1 MNILHLL
8 SWFPRPDDPTLG
20 NFCVRMIDALP
31 EQCHSVILSVC
42 DGKDM
47 TQSFEVKEIPGAHH
61 THVQIY
67 IRPPKINAF
76 RKLKMLQMYQYGL
89 KYIKQR
95 FFKPDLIHLHVTY
108 PLGQVVLLWKK
119 LFGYKYI
126 LTEHW
131 TIYQPQNKDVLVGKL
146 KRKIVKIANNA
157 ELIMPVSLDLQRC
170 MEGHGVHNRFQVIY
184 NLVNTDMFKL
194 GQPCIDSSLPTN
206 PRGNDMHGG
215 NEQPCIDWL
224 RRMQSISSLH
234 TDLCRNDMQGLI
246 QNDMHI
252 WKKHILHIST
262 LRDEAKNFSGILRT
276 IERLRAQRDDF
287 ELHVIHD
294 YDAPEFKA
302 FVKDHRLEDCVIF
315 HGKKTSAE
323 VAEAYQ
329 KADFFVLFS
338 NYENLPCVI
347 VEAFASGVPVLST
360 SVGGIAEI
368 LSPERG
374 ILIPQGDED
383 ALLQGMNQLLDHCS
397 EYDRQAI
404 RDYAIK
410 TFAAQN
416 LGQQIFEAYKEVV
429 IP

>member
-8 SWFPRPDDPTLG
+8 SWFPTPDDPTLG

-31 EQCHSVILSVC
+31 EECHSVILSVC

-47 TQSFEVKEIPGAHH
+47 KKSFEVKEIQGAHH

-67 IRPPKINAF
+67 IRPPKVNAI
-76 RKLKMLQMYQYGL
+76 RKLKMLRMYQYGL
-89 KYIKQR
+89 KYIKKH
-95 FFKPDLIHLHVTY
+95 FFEPDLVHLHVAY
-108 PLGQVVLLWKK
+108 PLGQVALLWKK
-119 LFGYKYI
+119 LFGYKYVM
-126 LTEHW
+126 TEHW
-131 TIYQPQNKDVLVGKL
+131 TIYQPQNRDVLVGRL
-146 KRKIVKIANNA
+146 KKKIVKIANNA
-157 ELIMPVSLDLQRC
+157 EVIMPVSLDLQRC

-184 NLVNTDMFKL
+184 NLVNTDIFRL
-194 GQPCIDSSLPTN
+194 GEAKTEN
-206 PRGNDMHGG
+206 
-215 NEQPCIDWL
+215 
-224 RRMQSISSLH
+224 
-234 TDLCRNDMQGLI
+234 
-246 QNDMHI
+246 
-252 WKKHILHIST
+252 KKHLLHIST
-262 LRDEAKNFSGILRT
+262 LRDEAKNFSGILRVV
-276 IERLRAQRDDF
+276 EKLKQQRDDF

-294 YDAPEFKA
+294 YEAPEFKA
-302 FVKDHRLEDCVIF
+302 FVVEHNLTDCVIF

-338 NYENLPCVI
+338 NFENLPCVI

-368 LSPERG
+368 VSPERG
-374 ILIPQGDED
+374 ILIPQGDEE
-383 ALLQGMNQLLDHCS
+383 ALLQGMNQMLDHCR
-397 EYDRQAI
+397 EYDREAI

-416 LGQQIFEAYKEVV
+416 IGRQIFEVYKEVV

>member
-8 SWFPRPDDPTLG
+8 SWFPTPDDPTLG

-31 EQCHSVILSVC
+31 EECHSVILSVC
-42 DGKDM
+42 DGKNM
-47 TQSFEVKEIPGAHH
+47 AKSFEVKEIPRAHH

-67 IRPPKINAF
+67 IRPPKINAI
-76 RKLKMLQMYQYGL
+76 RKLKMLRMYQYGL
-89 KYIKQR
+89 KYIKKR

-108 PLGQVVLLWKK
+108 PLGQVALLWKK
-119 LFGYKYI
+119 LFGYKYV

-157 ELIMPVSLDLQRC
+157 ELIMPVSLNLQRC

-184 NLVNTDMFKL
+184 NLVNTDLFKL
-194 GQPCIDSSLPTN
+194 REPPCIDSNLPTS
-206 PRGNDMHGG
+206 
-215 NEQPCIDWL
+215 L
-224 RRMQSISSLH
+224 R
-234 TDLCRNDMQGLI
+234 RNDMQGLI
-246 QNDMHI
+246 KNDVHI

-262 LRDEAKNFSGILRT
+262 LRDEAKNFSGILRV
-276 IERLRAQRDDF
+276 IERLRQQRDDF

-294 YDAPEFKA
+294 YDAPEFKS
-302 FVKDHRLEDCVIF
+302 FVKEHHLEDCVIF
-315 HGKKTSAE
+315 HGKKTSVE

-329 KADFFVLFS
+329 QADFFVLFS
-338 NYENLPCVI
+338 NFENLPCVI

-374 ILIPQGDED
+374 ILIPQGDEE
-383 ALLQGMNQLLDHCS
+383 ALLQSMNQLLDHSS

-416 LGQQIFEAYKEVV
+416 IGQQIFEAYKEVV

>member
-8 SWFPRPDDPTLG
+8 SWFPTPDDPTLG

-31 EQCHSVILSVC
+31 EDCHSVILSVC
-42 DGKDM
+42 DGKNM
-47 TQSFEVKEIPGAHH
+47 TKSFEVKEIPGTRH

-67 IRPPKINAF
+67 IRPPKINAI
-76 RKLKMLQMYQYGL
+76 RKLKMLRMYQYGL

-95 FFKPDLIHLHVTY
+95 FFDPDLIHLHVTY
-108 PLGQVVLLWKK
+108 PLGQVALLWKK
-119 LFGYKYI
+119 LFGYKYV

-170 MEGHGVHNRFQVIY
+170 MEGHGVNNRFKVIY
-184 NLVNTDMFKL
+184 NLVNTDMFKPK
-194 GQPCIDSSLPTN
+194 PCIDSRP
-206 PRGNDMHGG
+206 
-215 NEQPCIDWL
+215 
-224 RRMQSISSLH
+224 H
-234 TDLCRNDMQGLI
+234 TSPCRNDMQV
-246 QNDMHI
+246 

-276 IERLRAQRDDF
+276 IERLHQQRDDF

-302 FVKDHRLEDCVIF
+302 FVKDHHLEDCVIF

-329 KADFFVLFS
+329 DADFFVLFS
-338 NYENLPCVI
+338 NFENLPCVI

-360 SVGGIAEI
+360 AVGGIAEI
-368 LSPERG
+368 LSPKRG

-383 ALLQGMNQLLDHCS
+383 ALLNGMNQLLDHSS

-404 RDYAIK
+404 RNYAIK

-416 LGQQIFEAYKEVV
+416 IGQQIFEAYKKVV
-429 IP
+429 IS

>member
-8 SWFPRPDDPTLG
+8 SWFPTPDDPTLG

-31 EQCHSVILSVC
+31 ENCHSVILSVC

-47 TQSFEVKEIPGAHH
+47 TKSFEVKEIPGAHH

-67 IRPPKINAF
+67 IRPPKVNAV
-76 RKLKMLQMYQYGL
+76 RKLKMLRMYQYGL
-89 KYIKQR
+89 KYIKKH
-95 FFKPDLIHLHVTY
+95 FFEPDLIHLHVTY
-108 PLGQVVLLWKK
+108 PLGQVALLWKR
-119 LFGYKYI
+119 LFGYKYV

-146 KRKIVKIANNA
+146 KRKIIKIANNA
-157 ELIMPVSLDLQRC
+157 ELIMPVSLDLQQC
-170 MEGHGVHNRFQVIY
+170 MEGHGVRNHFKVIY
-184 NLVNTDMFKL
+184 NLVNTDIFKL
-194 GQPCIDSSLPTN
+194 RQPPCIDSNRTTSA
-206 PRGNDMHGG
+206 
-215 NEQPCIDWL
+215 
-224 RRMQSISSLH
+224 
-234 TDLCRNDMQGLI
+234 RNDMQGS
-246 QNDMHI
+246 
-252 WKKHILHIST
+252 KKRILHIST
-262 LRDEAKNFSGILRT
+262 LRDEAKNFSGILRV
-276 IERLRAQRDDF
+276 IERLRQQRDDF

-302 FVKDHRLEDCVIF
+302 FVKEHHLEDCVIF

-323 VAEAYQ
+323 VAQAYQ
-329 KADFFVLFS
+329 DADFFVLFS
-338 NYENLPCVI
+338 NFENLPCVI

-368 LSPERG
+368 VSSERG

-383 ALLQGMNQLLDHCS
+383 ALLQGMNQLLDHSS
-397 EYDRQAI
+397 EYDREAI

-416 LGQQIFEAYKEVV
+416 IGQQIFEQYKKVV
-429 IP
+429 NP

>member
-8 SWFPRPDDPTLG
+8 SWFPTPDDPTLG

-31 EQCHSVILSVC
+31 EECHSVILSVC

-47 TQSFEVKEIPGAHH
+47 TKSFEVKEIEGAHH

-67 IRPPKINAF
+67 IRPPKVNAI
-76 RKLKMLQMYQYGL
+76 RKLKMLRMYQYGL
-89 KYIKQR
+89 NYIKKH
-95 FFKPDLIHLHVTY
+95 FFEPDLIHLHVTY
-108 PLGQVVLLWKK
+108 PLGQVALLWKK
-119 LFGYKYI
+119 LFGYKYV

-131 TIYQPQNKDVLVGKL
+131 TIYQPQNKDVLVGSL
-146 KRKIVKIANNA
+146 KKKIVKIANNA

-170 MEGHGVHNRFQVIY
+170 MEGHGVRNRFQVIY

-194 GQPCIDSSLPTN
+194 KPCIDSNQPTCLG
-206 PRGNDMHGG
+206 RNDMHG
-215 NEQPCIDWL
+215 Q
-224 RRMQSISSLH
+224 
-234 TDLCRNDMQGLI
+234 
-246 QNDMHI
+246 
-252 WKKHILHIST
+252 KKRILHIST
-262 LRDEAKNFSGILRT
+262 LRDEAKNFSGILRA
-276 IERLRAQRDDF
+276 IKRLRQQRDDF
-287 ELHVIHD
+287 ELDAIHD

-302 FVKDHRLEDCVIF
+302 FVKDHHLEDCVVF

-323 VAEAYQ
+323 VAQAYQ

-338 NYENLPCVI
+338 NFENLPCVI

-360 SVGGIAEI
+360 AVGGIAEI

-383 ALLQGMNQLLDHCS
+383 ALLQGMNQLLDHS
-397 EYDRQAI
+397 QEYDRQAI

-416 LGQQIFEAYKEVV
+416 IGQQIFEAYKEVV

>member
-8 SWFPRPDDPTLG
+8 SWFPTPEDPTLG

-31 EQCHSVILSVC
+31 EDCHSVILSVC

-47 TQSFEVKEIPGAHH
+47 TKSFEVKEIPGAHH

-67 IRPPKINAF
+67 IRPPKNNAI
-76 RKLKMLQMYQYGL
+76 RKLKMLRMYQYGL
-89 KYIKQR
+89 RYIKKH
-95 FFKPDLIHLHVTY
+95 FFNPDLIHLHVTY
-108 PLGQVVLLWKK
+108 PLGQVALLWEK
-119 LFGYKYI
+119 LFGYKYV

-170 MEGHGVHNRFQVIY
+170 MEGHGVNNRFKVIF
-184 NLVNTDMFKL
+184 NLVNTDIFKF
-194 GQPCIDSSLPTN
+194 GAPHTSS
-206 PRGNDMHGG
+206 
-215 NEQPCIDWL
+215 
-224 RRMQSISSLH
+224 
-234 TDLCRNDMQGLI
+234 
-246 QNDMHI
+246 
-252 WKKHILHIST
+252 KKRILHIST
-262 LRDEAKNFSGILRT
+262 LRDEAKNFSGILRVV
-276 IERLRAQRDDF
+276 ERLRQQRDDF

-302 FVKDHRLEDCVIF
+302 FVKEHHLEDCVIF

-329 KADFFVLFS
+329 QADFFVLFS
-338 NYENLPCVI
+338 NFENLPCVI

-383 ALLQGMNQLLDHCS
+383 ALLQGMIQMLDHSS
-397 EYDRQAI
+397 EYDHQAI

-416 LGQQIFEAYKEVV
+416 IGQQIIEAYKKVV
-429 IP
+429 IS

>member
-8 SWFPRPDDPTLG
+8 SWFPTPDDPTLG

-31 EQCHSVILSVC
+31 EECHSVILSVC
-42 DGKDM
+42 DGKGM
-47 TQSFEVKEIPGAHH
+47 TKSFEVKEIKGAHH

-67 IRPPKINAF
+67 IRPPKINAI
-76 RKLKMLQMYQYGL
+76 RKLKMLRMYQYGL
-89 KYIKQR
+89 GYIKKH

-108 PLGQVVLLWKK
+108 PLGQVALLWKK
-119 LFGYKYI
+119 LFGYKYV

-131 TIYQPQNKDVLVGKL
+131 TIYQPQNKDVLVGGL
-146 KRKIVKIANNA
+146 KKKIVKIANNA

-170 MEGHGVHNRFQVIY
+170 MEGHGVKNRFKVIY

-194 GQPCIDSSLPTN
+194 CGPCIDSSQCTSLC
-206 PRGNDMHGG
+206 GNDMHGSKK
-215 NEQPCIDWL
+215 
-224 RRMQSISSLH
+224 RM
-234 TDLCRNDMQGLI
+234 
-246 QNDMHI
+246 
-252 WKKHILHIST
+252 LHIST
-262 LRDEAKNFSGILRT
+262 LRDEAKNFSGILRV
-276 IERLRAQRDDF
+276 IERLRQQRDDF

-294 YDAPEFKA
+294 YEAPEFKA
-302 FVKDHRLEDCVIF
+302 FVKEHHLEDCVIF

-323 VAEAYQ
+323 VAKAYQ
-329 KADFFVLFS
+329 EADFFVLFS
-338 NYENLPCVI
+338 NFENLPCVI

-360 SVGGIAEI
+360 AVGGIAEI

-374 ILIPQGDED
+374 ILIPQCDED
-383 ALLQGMNQLLDHCS
+383 ALLQGMNTLLDHCQ

-416 LGQQIFEAYKEVV
+416 IGQQIFEAYKEVV

>member
-1 MNILHLL
+1 MNVLHLL
-8 SWFPRPDDPTLG
+8 SWFPTPDDPTLG

-31 EQCHSVILSVC
+31 EDCHSVILSVC
-42 DGKDM
+42 DGKNM
-47 TQSFEVKEIPGAHH
+47 TKSFEVKEIPGAHH

-67 IRPPKINAF
+67 IRPPKINAI
-76 RKLKMLQMYQYGL
+76 RKLKMLRMYQYGL
-89 KYIKQR
+89 KYIKKQ
-95 FFKPDLIHLHVTY
+95 FFNPDLIHLHVTY
-108 PLGQVVLLWKK
+108 PLGQVALLWKK
-119 LFGYKYI
+119 LFGYKYV

-184 NLVNTDMFKL
+184 NLVNTDIFRL
-194 GQPCIDSSLPTN
+194 GSTQTEN
-206 PRGNDMHGG
+206 
-215 NEQPCIDWL
+215 
-224 RRMQSISSLH
+224 
-234 TDLCRNDMQGLI
+234 
-246 QNDMHI
+246 
-252 WKKHILHIST
+252 KKHMLHIST
-262 LRDEAKNFSGILRT
+262 LRDEAKNFSGILRVV
-276 IERLRAQRDDF
+276 ERLRQQCNDF

-294 YDAPEFKA
+294 YDAPEFKV
-302 FVKDHRLEDCVIF
+302 FVKEHHLDDCVIF

-329 KADFFVLFS
+329 QADFFVLFS
-338 NYENLPCVI
+338 NFENLPCVI

-383 ALLQGMNQLLDHCS
+383 ALLQGMIQMLDHSS
-397 EYDRQAI
+397 EYDHQAI

-416 LGQQIFEAYKEVV
+416 IGQQIFEAYKKVV
-429 IP
+429 IS

>member
-1 MNILHLL
+1 
-8 SWFPRPDDPTLG
+8 
-20 NFCVRMIDALP
+20 
-31 EQCHSVILSVC
+31 
-42 DGKDM
+42 M
-47 TQSFEVKEIPGAHH
+47 TKSFEVKEIPGMRH

-67 IRPPKINAF
+67 IRPPKINAI
-76 RKLKMLQMYQYGL
+76 RKLKMLRMYQYGL
-89 KYIKQR
+89 KYIKQH
-95 FFKPDLIHLHVTY
+95 FFNPDLIHLHVTY
-108 PLGQVVLLWKK
+108 PLGQVALLWKK
-119 LFGYKYI
+119 LLGYKYV

-157 ELIMPVSLDLQRC
+157 ELIMPVSRDLQRC

-194 GQPCIDSSLPTN
+194 RQPPY
-206 PRGNDMHGG
+206 
-215 NEQPCIDWL
+215 IDWL
-224 RRMQSISSLH
+224 RRMQSISSLPSG
-234 TDLCRNDMQGLI
+234 LLRNDMQGS
-246 QNDMHI
+246 
-252 WKKHILHIST
+252 KKRMLHIST
-262 LRDEAKNFSGILRT
+262 LRDEAKNFSGILRV
-276 IERLRAQRDDF
+276 IERLRQQRDDF

-302 FVKDHRLEDCVIF
+302 FVKEHNLEDCVIF

-323 VAEAYQ
+323 VAQAYQ
-329 KADFFVLFS
+329 DADFFVLFS
-338 NYENLPCVI
+338 NFENLPCVI

-383 ALLQGMNQLLDHCS
+383 ALLQGINQLLDHS
-397 EYDRQAI
+397 NEYDRQVI

-416 LGQQIFEAYKEVV
+416 IGQQIFEQYKKVV

>member
-8 SWFPRPDDPTLG
+8 SWFPTPDDPTLG

-31 EQCHSVILSVC
+31 EDCHSVILSVC

-47 TQSFEVKEIPGAHH
+47 AKSFEVKEIPGMHH

-67 IRPPKINAF
+67 IRPPKNNAI
-76 RKLKMLQMYQYGL
+76 RKLKMLRMYQYGL
-89 KYIKQR
+89 KYIKKH
-95 FFKPDLIHLHVTY
+95 FFNPDLIHLHVTY
-108 PLGQVVLLWKK
+108 PLGQVALLWKK
-119 LFGYKYI
+119 LFGYKYV

-146 KRKIVKIANNA
+146 KKKIIKIANNA
-157 ELIMPVSLDLQRC
+157 EVIMPVSLDLQQC

-184 NLVNTDMFKL
+184 NLVNTEMFKL
-194 GQPCIDSSLPTN
+194 REPPCIDSSLRTSP
-206 PRGNDMHGG
+206 
-215 NEQPCIDWL
+215 
-224 RRMQSISSLH
+224 
-234 TDLCRNDMQGLI
+234 CRNDMQGS
-246 QNDMHI
+246 
-252 WKKHILHIST
+252 KKRMLHIST
-262 LRDEAKNFSGILRT
+262 LRDEAKNFSGILRV
-276 IERLRAQRDDF
+276 IERLRQQRDDF

-294 YDAPEFKA
+294 YEAPEFKA
-302 FVKDHRLEDCVIF
+302 FVKEHNLEDCVIF

-329 KADFFVLFS
+329 NADFFVLFS
-338 NYENLPCVI
+338 NFENLPCVI

-360 SVGGIAEI
+360 AVGGIAEI

-374 ILIPQGDED
+374 ILIPQGDEN
-383 ALLQGMNQLLDHCS
+383 ALLQGMNTLLDHCN
-397 EYDRQAI
+397 EYNRPAI

-416 LGQQIFEAYKEVV
+416 IGQQIFEEYNKVLGKA
-429 IP
+429 

>member
-8 SWFPRPDDPTLG
+8 SWFPHPDDPTLG

-31 EQCHSVILSVC
+31 EECHSVILSVC

-67 IRPPKINAF
+67 IRPPKINII
-76 RKLKMLQMYQYGL
+76 RKLKMLRMYQYGL
-89 KYIKQR
+89 KYIKKR
-95 FFKPDLIHLHVTY
+95 FFEPDLIHLHVTY
-108 PLGQVVLLWKK
+108 PLGQVALLWKK
-119 LFGYKYI
+119 LFGYKYV

-170 MEGHGVHNRFQVIY
+170 MEGHGVRNRFQVIY
-184 NLVNTDMFKL
+184 NLVNTDMFTL
-194 GQPCIDSSLPTN
+194 RQPPCIDSS
-206 PRGNDMHGG
+206 PRT
-215 NEQPCIDWL
+215 
-224 RRMQSISSLH
+224 S
-234 TDLCRNDMQGLI
+234 LCRNDMQGPTKR
-246 QNDMHI
+246 M
-252 WKKHILHIST
+252 LHIST

-276 IERLRAQRDDF
+276 IVRLRQQRDDF

-302 FVKDHRLEDCVIF
+302 FVKDHHLEDCVIF

-329 KADFFVLFS
+329 QADFFVLFS
-338 NYENLPCVI
+338 NFENLPCVI

-374 ILIPQGDED
+374 VLIPQGDEE
-383 ALLQGMNQLLDHCS
+383 ALLQGMNQMLDHSS
-397 EYDRQAI
+397 EYDREAI

-416 LGQQIFEAYKEVV
+416 IGQQIFEAYKEVV

>member
-1 MNILHLL
+1 MNVLHLL
-8 SWFPRPDDPTLG
+8 SWFPTPDDPTLG

-31 EQCHSVILSVC
+31 EDCHSIILSVC
-42 DGKDM
+42 DGKNM
-47 TQSFEVKEIPGAHH
+47 TKSFEVKEIPGAHH

-67 IRPPKINAF
+67 IRPPKINAI
-76 RKLKMLQMYQYGL
+76 RKLKMLRMYQYGL
-89 KYIKQR
+89 KYIKKH
-95 FFKPDLIHLHVTY
+95 FFNPDLIHLHVTY
-108 PLGQVVLLWKK
+108 PLGQVALLWKK
-119 LFGYKYI
+119 LFGYKYV

-184 NLVNTDMFKL
+184 NLVNTDIFKL
-194 GQPCIDSSLPTN
+194 RQPPCIDSSLRT
-206 PRGNDMHGG
+206 G
-215 NEQPCIDWL
+215 L
-224 RRMQSISSLH
+224 RS
-234 TDLCRNDMQGLI
+234 NDMQGS
-246 QNDMHI
+246 
-252 WKKHILHIST
+252 KKRMLHIST
-262 LRDEAKNFSGILRT
+262 LRDEAKNFSGILRVV
-276 IERLRAQRDDF
+276 ERLRQQRDDF

-302 FVKDHRLEDCVIF
+302 FVKEHHLEDCVIF

-329 KADFFVLFS
+329 QADFFVLFS
-338 NYENLPCVI
+338 NFENLPCVI

-383 ALLQGMNQLLDHCS
+383 ALLQGMIQMLDHSS
-397 EYDRQAI
+397 EYDHQAI

-416 LGQQIFEAYKEVV
+416 IGQQIFEAYKKVV
-429 IP
+429 IS

>member
-31 EQCHSVILSVC
+31 EDCHSVILSVC

-47 TQSFEVKEIPGAHH
+47 TKSFEVKEIPGAHH

-67 IRPPKINAF
+67 IRPPKVNAV
-76 RKLKMLQMYQYGL
+76 RKLKMLLMYQYGL
-89 KYIKQR
+89 KYIKKH
-95 FFKPDLIHLHVTY
+95 FFEPDLIHLHVTY
-108 PLGQVVLLWKK
+108 PIGQVALLWKK
-119 LFGYKYI
+119 LFGYKYV

-146 KRKIVKIANNA
+146 KKKIVKIANNA
-157 ELIMPVSLDLQRC
+157 EVIMPVSLDLQRC

-194 GQPCIDSSLPTN
+194 REPPCIDSILPTN
-206 PRGNDMHGG
+206 
-215 NEQPCIDWL
+215 L
-224 RRMQSISSLH
+224 R
-234 TDLCRNDMQGLI
+234 RNDMQGSTE
-246 QNDMHI
+246 NDMNGVKA
-252 WKKHILHIST
+252 KKQMLHIST

-276 IERLRAQRDDF
+276 IERLRQQRNDF

-294 YDAPEFKA
+294 YDTPEFKA
-302 FVKDHRLEDCVIF
+302 FVKEHNLSDCVIF
-315 HGKKTSAE
+315 HGKKTSQE
-323 VAEAYQ
+323 VAQAYQ
-329 KADFFVLFS
+329 NADFFVLFS
-338 NYENLPCVI
+338 NFENLPCVI

-360 SVGGIAEI
+360 AVGGIAEI

-383 ALLQGMNQLLDHCS
+383 ALLQGMIQMLDHSS
-397 EYDRQAI
+397 EYNRQAI

-410 TFAAQN
+410 TFAARN
-416 LGQQIFEAYKEVV
+416 IGQQIFEEYKKVKR
-429 IP
+429 

>member
-31 EQCHSVILSVC
+31 EDCHSVILSVC

-47 TQSFEVKEIPGAHH
+47 TKSFEVKEIPGAHH

-67 IRPPKINAF
+67 IRPPKINAI
-76 RKLKMLQMYQYGL
+76 RKLKMLRMYQYGL

-108 PLGQVVLLWKK
+108 PLGQVALLWKK
-119 LFGYKYI
+119 LFGYKYV

-170 MEGHGVHNRFQVIY
+170 MQGHGVNNRFKVIF
-184 NLVNTDMFKL
+184 NLVNTNIFKL
-194 GQPCIDSSLPTN
+194 GAPHTSS
-206 PRGNDMHGG
+206 
-215 NEQPCIDWL
+215 
-224 RRMQSISSLH
+224 
-234 TDLCRNDMQGLI
+234 
-246 QNDMHI
+246 
-252 WKKHILHIST
+252 KKRILHIST
-262 LRDEAKNFSGILRT
+262 LRDEAKNFSGILRV
-276 IERLRAQRDDF
+276 IERLRQQRDDF

-294 YDAPEFKA
+294 YDAPEFKS
-302 FVKDHRLEDCVIF
+302 FVKEQHLEDCVIF

-329 KADFFVLFS
+329 NADFFVLFS
-338 NYENLPCVI
+338 NFENLPCVI

-360 SVGGIAEI
+360 AVGGIAEI

-383 ALLQGMNQLLDHCS
+383 ALLQGMKQLLDHSS

-410 TFAAQN
+410 TFAVQN
-416 LGQQIFEAYKEVV
+416 IGQQIFDAYVKTLLGK
-429 IP
+429 

>member
-8 SWFPRPDDPTLG
+8 SWFPTPDDPTLG

-31 EQCHSVILSVC
+31 EECQSVILSVC
-42 DGKDM
+42 DGKDL
-47 TQSFEVKEIPGAHH
+47 TKSFEVKEIKGAHH

-67 IRPPKINAF
+67 IRPPKINAI
-76 RKLKMLQMYQYGL
+76 RKLKMLRMYQYGL
-89 KYIKQR
+89 KYIKKR

-108 PLGQVVLLWKK
+108 PLGQVALLWKK
-119 LFGYKYI
+119 LFGYKYV

-131 TIYQPQNKDVLVGKL
+131 TIYQPQNKEVLVGKL

-157 ELIMPVSLDLQRC
+157 ELIMPVSLDLQHC
-170 MEGHGVHNRFQVIY
+170 MEGHGVNNKFKVIY

-194 GQPCIDSSLPTN
+194 RQPPCIDSSLRAN
-206 PRGNDMHGG
+206 PN
-215 NEQPCIDWL
+215 
-224 RRMQSISSLH
+224 
-234 TDLCRNDMQGLI
+234 RNDMQGSAE
-246 QNDMHI
+246 NGMHV

-276 IERLRAQRDDF
+276 IERLRQQRDDF

-294 YDAPEFKA
+294 YEAPEFKA
-302 FVKDHRLEDCVIF
+302 FVKEHHLEDCVIF

-323 VAEAYQ
+323 VAQAYQ
-329 KADFFVLFS
+329 DADFFVLFS
-338 NYENLPCVI
+338 NFENLPCVI

-360 SVGGIAEI
+360 AVGGIAEI
-368 LSPERG
+368 LSPDRG

-383 ALLQGMNQLLDHCS
+383 ALLQGMIQMLDHSS
-397 EYDRQAI
+397 EYNRMAI

-410 TFAAQN
+410 IFAAQN
-416 LGQQIFEAYKEVV
+416 IGQQIFEAYKEVV